1 MAFVAAAEV
10 GVVVTYFALQAED
23 YRWWWKSFLSAGG
36 SYGGWVWVY
45 CLCFYVRE
53 LRNVVV
59 DEDVETGSVAMGLV
73 PTVIYVLWSTAM
85 SIVVG
90 LVMGTVGVAAAEGV
104 IRVVYGVLEGNM
116 GSVGDGVEDEKWCQ

>member
-1 MAFVAAAEV
+1 M
-10 GVVVTYFALQAED
+10 
-23 YRWWWKSFLSAGG
+23 
-36 SYGGWVWVY
+36 
-45 CLCFYVRE
+45 
-53 LRNVVV
+53 V

-104 IRVVYGVLEGNM
+104 IRVVYGVLEENM
-116 GSVGDGVEDEKWCQ
+116 GSVGDGVEDDKSGVNDGVHGSAHSSLSSGRRGTMARMDNLDTWRFTCARRRCLRVDRETGRRRNSTSVV